1 MKGGVESGKGVLAPV
16 YIKKVMY
23 TVVITM
29 IRVHPITYSMKLRG
43 RIMESKL
50 REDIIIGEH
59 FHSFIPGKNT
69 LRLRLLLEKYREGQ
83 KELIIASVDLENG
96 LWDTKL
102 LDEGNWSGW
111 EVSED
116 GVGIAWIRNGKMS

>member
-1 MKGGVESGKGVLAPV
+1 
-16 YIKKVMY
+16 
-23 TVVITM
+23 
-29 IRVHPITYSMKLRG
+29 
-43 RIMESKL
+43 MESKL
-50 REDIIIGEH
+50 REDIIIGKH

-69 LRLRLLLEKYREGQ
+69 LKLRLLWEKYREGQ

-116 GVGIAWIRNGKMS
+116 GVGIAWTRNGKMS